1 MTEGIY
7 VALSG
12 ALAQAISLE
21 ATAGNL
27 ANAGTDG
34 FQRTLPRFRE
44 ELSRAGSGE
53 PASHYAS
60 VGGTSLDT
68 TQGALRPTGRALD
81 VAMPAGTYLAVST
94 TAGERY
100 TRAGSLSVGVDGML
114 RTAGG
119 ATVLGEDGQ
128 GISVP
133 GDASAARID
142 ADGQVYA
149 GAQPAG
155 RLRLVSFAS
164 PSELAHDQGAL
175 LMSTPA
181 AGAISASRGP
191 LVPGQVEGSNA
202 NVVTAMTDLVT
213 ATRTFEA
220 FQRVIDTFR
229 DEDRRVVTTVPD
241 VPQ

>member
-1 MTEGIY
+1 VTEGIY

-21 ATAGNL
+21 TTAGNL

-34 FQRTLPRFRE
+34 FQRTLPQFRE

-60 VGGTSLDT
+60 VDGTSLDV
-68 TQGALRPTGRALD
+68 TQGALRPSDRALD
-81 VAMPAGTYLAVST
+81 FAMPAGTYLGVHK
-94 TAGERY
+94 AGEERY
-100 TRAGSLSVGVDGML
+100 TRAGSLSVGADGL
-114 RTAGG
+114 LHASGG
-119 ATVLGEDGQ
+119 ATVVGEDGKN
-128 GISVP
+128 IAIP
-133 GDASAARID
+133 GDPGAARVD

-149 GAQPAG
+149 GTQVVG
-155 RLRLVSFAS
+155 RLRLVSFAN
-164 PSELAHDQGAL
+164 PSALTHDQGAL
-175 LMSTPA
+175 LMSTPS
-181 AGAISASRGP
+181 AGAITTSRGP
-191 LVPGQVEGSNA
+191 LALGQIEGSNA
-202 NVVTAMTDLVT
+202 NVVTSMTDLVT

-241 VPQ
+241 ATQ